1 MSTRLVPIA
10 LLFTLAAGCHSN
22 PPPAPPKV
30 AVPAPPPGATAASPT
45 GPAVDP
51 LEIRWVRESA
61 EHEALV
67 RQVYRAAQ
75 ARVEDAS
82 VDLAAGSWGVVLDAD
97 ETVLDNAP
105 YESERARQGLAYSS
119 ESWTAWVKRREATAM
134 PGAAAFLNRVRELGG
149 RIAIVTNRR
158 ANVCDDTK
166 ANFEALAL
174 IYDLMLCRTDVE
186 DKNPRFEAVEHG
198 TAGAPSMKV
207 VAYVGDNI
215 LDFPKQSQQIRGQGS
230 EAFADFGTRFFVLP
244 NPMYGS
250 WTGPPK
256 TPGS

>member
-10 LLFTLAAGCHSN
+10 LVLLLAGCHTD
-22 PPPAPPKV
+22 PPPAVAPRP

-45 GPAVDP
+45 GAPADP

-75 ARVEDAS
+75 AHVEDAS
-82 VDLAAGSWGVVLDAD
+82 ADLATGTWGVILDAD
-97 ETVLDNAP
+97 ETVISNAI
-105 YESERARQGLAYSS
+105 YQSERARQGLAYSS
-119 ESWTAWVKRREATAM
+119 ESWTAWVKRREATAQ

-174 IYDLMLCRTDVE
+174 IYDVMLCRTDEE
-186 DKNPRFEAVEHG
+186 DKNPRFEAVENG
-198 TAGAPSMKV
+198 SAGAPPMKV
-207 VAYVGDNI
+207 VAFLGDNI
-215 LDFPKQSQQIRGQGS
+215 QDFPKLSQKIRGQGV
-230 EAFADFGTRFFVLP
+230 EAFAGFGVRFFVLP

-250 WTGPPK
+250 WTGPN
-256 TPGS
+256 

>member
-1 MSTRLVPIA
+1 MSTRLLPIA
-10 LLFTLAAGCHSN
+10 LLLMLAACGKN
-22 PPPAPPKV
+22 PPPAPPKPP
-30 AVPAPPPGATAASPT
+30 VPAPPPGATAASPT
-45 GPAVDP
+45 GAAVDP

-61 EHEALV
+61 EYEAIV
-67 RQVYRAAQ
+67 RQVYGNAQ

-82 VDLAAGSWGVVLDAD
+82 VDLARGTWGVILDAD
-97 ETVLDNAP
+97 ETVVSNAA
-105 YESERARQGLAYSS
+105 YQSERARQGLGYTS
-119 ESWTAWVKRREATAM
+119 ESWTAWVKRREATAQ

-174 IYDLMLCRTDVE
+174 IYDVMLCRTDEE
-186 DKNPRFEAVEHG
+186 DKNPRFQAVENG
-198 TAGAPSMKV
+198 TAGGPPMKV

-215 LDFPKQSQQIRGQGS
+215 LDFPALSQQIRGQGV
-230 EAFADFGTRFFVLP
+230 EAFAGFGARFFVLP

-250 WTGPPK
+250 WTGPNP
-256 TPGS
+256 

>member
-10 LLFTLAAGCHSN
+10 LLLTLAAGCHTD
-22 PPPAPPKV
+22 PPPAMAPRP

-45 GPAVDP
+45 GAAVDP

-67 RQVYRAAQ
+67 RQVYRSAQ
-75 ARVEDAS
+75 ARIEDAS
-82 VDLAAGSWGVVLDAD
+82 VDLAAGSWGVILDAD
-97 ETVLDNAP
+97 ETVLSNAT
-105 YESERARQGLAYSS
+105 YQSERARQGLGYTS
-119 ESWTAWVKRREATAM
+119 ESWTAWVKRREATAQ

-174 IYDLMLCRTDVE
+174 IFDVMLCRTDEE
-186 DKNPRFEAVEHG
+186 DKNPRFQAVENG
-198 TAGAPSMKV
+198 TAGAPPMKV
-207 VAYVGDNI
+207 IAWLGDDI
-215 LDFPKQSQQIRGQGS
+215 QDFPTLSQKIRGQGV
-230 EAFADFGTRFFVLP
+230 EAFADFGVRFFVLP

-250 WTGPPK
+250 WTNP
-256 TPGS
+256 

>member
-1 MSTRLVPIA
+1 MSTRLIPIA
-10 LLFTLAAGCHSN
+10 FALLLAGCHGN
-22 PPPAPPKV
+22 PPPAPPRP
-30 AVPAPPPGATAASPT
+30 AVPAPPPGATAGSPT

-61 EHEALV
+61 EYEALV
-67 RQVYRAAQ
+67 REVYRAAQ

-82 VDLAAGSWGVVLDAD
+82 VDLAAGSWGVILDAD
-97 ETVLDNAP
+97 ETVLNNAA
-105 YESERARQGLAYSS
+105 YQSERARQGLGYTS
-119 ESWTAWVKRREATAM
+119 ESWAGWVKRREATAL

-174 IYDLMLCRTDVE
+174 IYDAMLCRTDAE
-186 DKNPRFEAVEHG
+186 DKNPRFEAVERG
-198 TAGAPSMKV
+198 TGGAPPMKV
-207 VAYVGDNI
+207 VAWVGDSI
-215 LDFPKQSQQIRGQGS
+215 LDFPKQSQKIRGQGS

-250 WTGPPK
+250 WTGPQP
-256 TPGS
+256 